1 MNSSDFEFLCN
12 MLKSRSGLILGSE
25 KMYLV
30 ESRLLPLVRK
40 RKLDNLEAL
49 VQNLRLGSDKQLLQ
63 DVTEAMTTN
72 ESSFFRDKTP
82 FDNLRN
88 EIIPKFIETRGSRKQ
103 LRIWS
108 AAASTGQ
115 ESYSIAM
122 VLKEMPAQLAGW
134 RFDIIGTD
142 LSKEVL
148 EKARAGMYSQFEVQR
163 GVPMQ
168 MLVKYFKQIGEM
180 WQIDPAIRAMVQF
193 REGNLLN
200 DLRGMGPCD
209 IIFCRNVLIYFDTE
223 TKKLVLERM
232 AEIMPEDGVLFL
244 GAAETVIGLT
254 TKLVSVKGL
263 RGVYARAGKADA
275 GQGNAAMAGAVNLAR
290 VAAG

>member
-1 MNSSDFEFLCN
+1 MNMFDFEFLCSF
-12 MLKSRSGLILGSE
+12 LKSRSGLVLNTE

-40 RKLDNLEAL
+40 RKLETLDAMIHS
-49 VQNLRLGSDKQLLQ
+49 LRLGADKQLMQ

-82 FDNLRN
+82 FDNMRN
-88 EIIPKFIETRGSRKQ
+88 EVIPKFVASRGARKQ

-115 ESYSIAM
+115 ECYSIAM
-122 VLKEMPAQLAGW
+122 LLKEMSAQLAGW

-142 LSKEVL
+142 ISKEVL

-200 DLRGMGPCD
+200 DLKGLGMCD

-223 TKKLVLERM
+223 TKKQVLERM
-232 AEIMPEDGVLFL
+232 AEIMPDDGVLFL
-244 GAAETVIGLT
+244 GAAEAAIGLT
-254 TKLVSVKGL
+254 SKLVSVKGL
-263 RGVYARAGKADA
+263 HGAYVKPGKADA
-275 GQGNAAMAGAVNLAR
+275 GAAPQAR
-290 VAAG
+290 AAGR

>member
-1 MNSSDFEFLCN
+1 MNSSDFEFLCG

-40 RKLDNLEAL
+40 RKLNNLEAL
-49 VQNLRLGSDKQLLQ
+49 MQNLRLGSDRQLLQ

-88 EIIPKFIETRGSRKQ
+88 EIMPKFLETRGSRKQ

-122 VLKEMPAQLAGW
+122 VLKEMSARLAGW

-209 IIFCRNVLIYFDTE
+209 IIFCRNVLIYFDLE

-254 TKLVSVKGL
+254 TKLVGVKEL

>member
-1 MNSSDFEFLCN
+1 MNTGDFDFLCN
-12 MLKSRSGLILGSE
+12 FLKTRSGLILNTD

-40 RKLDNLEAL
+40 RKLDSLDVL
-49 VQNLRLGSDKQLLQ
+49 IKHLRMGSDKQLIQ

-82 FDNLRN
+82 FDTMRN
-88 EIIPKFIETRGSRKQ
+88 EVLPKFVETRGARKQ

-115 ESYSIAM
+115 ECYSIAM
-122 VLKEMPAQLAGW
+122 LLKEMSAQLAGW
-134 RFDIIGTD
+134 RFDIVGTD
-142 LSKEVL
+142 ISKEVL

-168 MLVKYFKQIGEM
+168 LLVKYFKQIGEM

-193 REGNLLN
+193 RECNLLN
-200 DLRGMGPCD
+200 DLKSLGTCD
-209 IIFCRNVLIYFDTE
+209 IIFCRNVLIYFDIE
-223 TKKLVLERM
+223 TKKIVLERM
-232 AEIMPEDGVLFL
+232 AELMPDDGILFL
-244 GAAETVIGLT
+244 GAAESVLGLT
-254 TKLVSVKGL
+254 NKLVNVKGV
-263 RGVYARAGKADA
+263 RGAYAKTGKVDA
-275 GQGNAAMAGAVNLAR
+275 AAMAAPTAR
-290 VAAG
+290 AAAG